1 MESKKAIECY
11 FTLGG
16 INYKNGFSTSC
27 PQQPEQFV
35 PFEQTLKPSEIFNS
49 ERFKKHRLEM
59 MNGKWSRGCHLCRDP
74 EMIGSHSMRQD
85 YVPVTNYYDPATGA
99 VDLKGL
105 RHVELRFSNSCNMA
119 CKHCSVVYSSGWVS
133 KLKHYQPDAEVEK
146 HNLLQLL
153 KMEHRQH
160 ENDEG
165 ELGLSIAE
173 AESIVQ
179 DLIDNFPELE
189 KVEFA
194 GGEVLYQK
202 QFFPCLKKLA
212 EHPNAENISIGFHT
226 NFNAK
231 FDPVELSKLLI
242 PFKFTI
248 IHMSLD
254 AGTNIYPYFRT
265 GNWETLKDNISKFRA
280 VNKRA
285 VLSIVCTTSAYQI
298 MDIKNVFQSFL
309 ELDVDTINSAM
320 CYSPMYINPSIMN
333 IKFREDV
340 LADIEETRQMILDEQ
355 EKRYADFE
363 KYKELRAWKSKWNR
377 FNDIHMALNALK
389 EIEIYT
395 LNNAIDSSYWEDF
408 QVYVRKTDEIW
419 GQQFNDYMTN
429 YKMVDGKIVR
439 VKKNV

>member
-1 MESKKAIECY
+1 MNKPIECY

-16 INYKNGFSTSC
+16 INYKNGFTTSC

-35 PFEQTLKPSEIFNS
+35 SFEKTLLPSEIFNS
-49 ERFKKHRLEM
+49 EKFKKHRLEM
-59 MNGKWSRGCHLCRDP
+59 MNGKWSRGCHLCKDP
-74 EMIGSHSMRQD
+74 ESIGSHSMRQD
-85 YVPVTNYYDPATGA
+85 YVPVTNYYNPETGV
-99 VDLKGL
+99 VDFKGL

-133 KLKHYQPDAEVEK
+133 KLKHYVPDEEVEK
-146 HNLLQLL
+146 HKLLQLL
-153 KMEHRQH
+153 KMEHRQS
-160 ENDEG
+160 EWDDG
-165 ELGLSIAE
+165 ELGLSIE
-173 AESIVQ
+173 QTEKIVQ

-226 NFNAK
+226 NFNAR
-231 FDPVELSKLLI
+231 FNPVELSNLLK

-265 GNWETLKDNISKFRA
+265 GNWETLKDNISKFRE
-280 VNKRA
+280 VNNTA
-285 VLSIVCTTSAYQI
+285 CLSIVCTTSAYQI

-320 CYSPMYINPSIMN
+320 CYSPLYINPSIMN
-333 IKFREDV
+333 IKFKEQVQKDFN
-340 LADIEETRQMILDEQ
+340 ETKQMLLSEL
-355 EKRYADFE
+355 EKRNLNFE
-363 KYKELRAWKSKWNR
+363 KYKHLRTWKPRSNR
-377 FNDIHMALNALK
+377 FNDIHWALKSLK

-395 LNNAIDSSYWEDF
+395 LNNKIDSSYWEDF

-419 GQQFNDYMTN
+419 GHNFNDFMVN
-429 YKMVDGKIVR
+429 YKMINGKIER
-439 VKKNV
+439 VV